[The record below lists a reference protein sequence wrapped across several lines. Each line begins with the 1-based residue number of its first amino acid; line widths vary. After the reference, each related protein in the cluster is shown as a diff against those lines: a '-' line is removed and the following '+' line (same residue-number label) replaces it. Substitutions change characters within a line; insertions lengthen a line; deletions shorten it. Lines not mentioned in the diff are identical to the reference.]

1 MISTYVTCLF
11 FVFFYLKKLK
21 RKHKTTDSF
30 PSFKTH
36 YMGRMNMPLNMTI
49 SQEKLLEYLKYSS
62 DSNIWFNQI
71 AIIFIIMYNLS
82 KCMFLLNVLPN

>member
-1 MISTYVTCLF
+1 MLLVCF
-11 FVFFYLKKLK
+11 FFFFYLKKLK

-49 SQEKLLEYLKYSS
+49 SQEKLLEYLTYRSVC
-62 DSNIWFNQI
+62 NIWYKQI
-71 AIIFIIMYNLS
+71 AIIYIIMHNLS
-82 KCMFLLNVLPN
+82 KCIFFIKRVA